1 MVPVS
6 GSIPDISNAP
16 STGFST
22 WITFD
27 TTPQSIDIPSSI
39 LTDKDHAVEFCNLID
54 QTLEELTRIH
64 EMVERKTK
72 EESLNGEH
80 PDMKNG
86 VKKKAR
92 MKFTPKRPQDAPRQ

>member
-1 MVPVS
+1 MVIMDQDS
-6 GSIPDISNAP
+6 P
-16 STGFST
+16 STVPHSARDL
-22 WITFD
+22 WPKITQAVMSD
-27 TTPQSIDIPSSI
+27 G
-39 LTDKDHAVEFCNLID
+39 DKDHAVEFCNLID